1 MVILIKV
8 IYLIMS
14 LSILVFLHEM
24 GHFIAARWFKIK
36 VDKFYLFFDFMF
48 PLPNVLKFSL
58 FKKQIGDTEWGLG
71 WFPMGGYV
79 QINGMIDESM
89 DKETMAQP
97 EQPWEFRSK
106 PAWQRLIVMIGGVVV
121 NLILGFMIFSFILA
135 KWGEAYIP
143 TANLKYGI
151 YADSIG
157 TQMGLKTGDKIL
169 SVDNKT
175 VENFGA
181 IAGEIIL
188 NNAKTIQI
196 IRDSQNVN
204 IDIPVGMISKL
215 STSKNQGFI
224 EPRRK
229 FIITDIA
236 AGSGA
241 AKAGLQPM
249 DRIITMNDSATIFYD
264 QVSKFLKSHKA
275 QTVHVSIERK
285 GNIISKDVA
294 ISDVGTL
301 GVGLADTADLKFCM
315 KKYSVIEAI
324 PAGINHS
331 FDILGKYIKGLNQ
344 IFLSFFGKS
353 EVKASEN
360 VGGFIS
366 MGKMMPAE
374 WGDWYGF
381 WTLTGILSLVLAF
394 MNMLPIPA
402 LDGGH
407 VVFCL
412 YEMIFRRKPSVKVLE
427 YAQYVGMALLLS
439 LMVYANGNDIYRH
452 FFK

>member
-1 MVILIKV
+1 MVVLIKIV
-8 IYLIMS
+8 YLIMS
-14 LSILVFLHEM
+14 LSLLVFLHEM

-36 VDKFYLFFDFMF
+36 VDKFYLFFDFLF

-79 QINGMIDESM
+79 QISGMVDESM

-121 NLILGFMIFSFILA
+121 NLLLGFVIFSFIMA
-135 KWGEAYIP
+135 KWGEVYIP

-151 YADSIG
+151 YADSLG
-157 TQMGLKTGDKIL
+157 TQMGLKTGDKIV

-175 VENFGA
+175 VENFNA

-188 NNAKTIQI
+188 NNSSTIQI
-196 IRDSQNVN
+196 IRDSQKME
-204 IDIPVGMISKL
+204 ITIPKGMISKL

-224 EPRRK
+224 EPRKK
-229 FIITDIA
+229 FIVTDIA

-249 DRIITMNDSATIFYD
+249 DKVVGINDSNICFYD
-264 QVSKFLKSHKA
+264 QVAPFLKSHKA
-275 QTVHVSIERK
+275 QTIHINVDRK
-285 GNIISKDVA
+285 GEIIKKDVA
-294 ISDVGTL
+294 VSESGTL
-301 GVGLADTADLKFCM
+301 GVVLGDTSDLKYNM
-315 KKYSVIEAI
+315 KKYSVVAAV
-324 PAGINHS
+324 PAGINRS
-331 FDILGKYIKGLNQ
+331 FEILGNYIKGLNQ
-344 IFLSFFGKS
+344 IFKSFFGKS

-427 YAQYVGMALLLS
+427 YAQYVGMALLLA